1 MKTLTKALLFGFS
14 LGLAN
19 IATAE
24 HFKEQS
30 NWVSGNNYPQE
41 PITAQNYP
49 SSAVRNEFKERS
61 SWAPVVA
68 SEGPVLC
75 SVNPPWSKA
84 SKDPYQLADRFND
97 KYSNRC

>member
-1 MKTLTKALLFGFS
+1 MQTLTKALLLGFL

-19 IATAE
+19 IAAAE
-24 HFKEQS
+24 HFNDKS
-30 NWVSGNNYPQE
+30 TIASTNYPAPPSMAE
-41 PITAQNYP
+41 NYP
-49 SSAVRNEFKERS
+49 SSALSNEFKETS
-61 SWAPVVA
+61 PWVTVVP

-84 SKDPYQLADRFND
+84 SKDPYRIADRFND

>member
-19 IATAE
+19 IAAAE
-24 HFKEQS
+24 HFNDKS
-30 NWVSGNNYPQE
+30 TWITSTNYPE
-41 PITAQNYP
+41 PRSRAEHYAFVP
-49 SSAVRNEFKERS
+49 DEFKERS

-68 SEGPVLC
+68 SEDPILC